1 MRIAQN
7 NDKVQVHYTGRLT
20 DGTVFDSSVERE
32 SLEIHIG
39 KGELIVGFEKALL
52 GMCAGDK
59 KTVQISPQEGY
70 GEHIKD
76 LVKTVRRQFLPKDLV
91 PEKGMQLQLGQG
103 DQSAIVTITD
113 VTDDHVV
120 LDANHPLA
128 GKPLEFDI
136 HLVQF
141 L

>member
-1 MRIAQN
+1 
-7 NDKVQVHYTGRLT
+7 
-20 DGTVFDSSVERE
+20 
-32 SLEIHIG
+32 
-39 KGELIVGFEKALL
+39 
-52 GMCAGDK
+52 MCGDK